1 MLAMGREEREKL
13 RERNRMRV
21 ARLRWGEENRRLRR
35 VAHGTTP
42 IESKLARVR
51 RITAVPRN
59 LEHKKKI

>member
-51 RITAVPRN
+51 RIN
-59 LEHKKKI
+59 